1 MVKKTTKK
9 PTKNGTKQKQKQTVI
24 VNINNGKTP
33 LKRQPT
39 KPSVIKRPQYIN
51 TYPVFMSHEPSPP
64 IYHNKTELSP
74 IPVRTLQTEP
84 LPLRTNIGLQ
94 TELQPVKTTIG
105 LQTEP
110 QPVRTDIGLQTEPI
124 PAWVQ
129 PEFLLE
135 TKKRKRLY
143 NKTVLKDDLPSVP
156 DSFTTP
162 GSVPKVIIIKRKK
175 KKTVVPDFIPNP
187 EKTAYE
193 TPDDK
198 ETLITMAH
206 LLYKSEMKKES
217 DRLNRNAKAK
227 ARRDALR
234 GL

>member
-9 PTKNGTKQKQKQTVI
+9 PTKNGTKQKQKQKQTVI

-84 LPLRTNIGLQ
+84 LPL
-94 TELQPVKTTIG
+94 KTTIG

-110 QPVRTDIGLQTEPI
+110 QPVKTTIGLQTEPI

-129 PEFLLE
+129 PESLE

-175 KKTVVPDFIPNP
+175 KKLSF
-187 EKTAYE
+187 
-193 TPDDK
+193 
-198 ETLITMAH
+198 LISSQILKKPLMKRQMIKKH
-206 LLYKSEMKKES
+206 LLRWRIYYTTVK
-217 DRLNRNAKAK
+217 
-227 ARRDALR
+227 
-234 GL
+234 